1 MELQKFSLSERRVCN
16 AFSRLTGKSEFKR
29 FPSSG
34 TIAAGSAAQFDE
46 NGEVAISATNK
57 QNVGVNIVAATSA
70 TDATLDIIDDGS
82 IWRCTTFTG
91 TYAASYI
98 GQQVDIDAGLTV
110 QLGTTTNN
118 DCTVVGGD
126 AAGQAYVDIVFNQ
139 GGLRKTVVGVE

>member
-1 MELQKFSLSERRVCN
+1 M
-16 AFSRLTGKSEFKR
+16 AFSRLTGKSR
-29 FPSSG
+29 YMTFPSAG

-46 NGEVAISATNK
+46 SGEVVISATNK
-57 QNVGVNIVAATSA
+57 QNVGVNLATASSSTNA
-70 TDATLDIIDDGS
+70 SLDIIDDGS

-118 DCTVVGGD
+118 DATVVGGD
-126 AAGQAYVDIVFNQ
+126 VAGQTYVDIVFNQ
-139 GGLRKTVVGVE
+139 GGLRKTVVGLE

>member
-1 MELQKFSLSERRVCN
+1 MEFSLNEKRLCN
-16 AFSRLTGKSEFKR
+16 AFSRLTGKSQFKR
-29 FPSSG
+29 FPSAG
-34 TIAAGSAAQFDE
+34 TIALGSAAQFDE
-46 NGEVAISATNK
+46 SGEVAIAATNK
-57 QNVGVNIVAATSA
+57 QHVGVNVKAATSS
-70 TDATLDIIDDGS
+70 TDAYLDIIDDSS

-126 AAGQAYVDIVFNQ
+126 AAGQTYVDIVFNQ
-139 GGLRKTVVGVE
+139 GGLRKTVVGLE

>member
-1 MELQKFSLSERRVCN
+1 M
-16 AFSRLTGKSEFKR
+16 AFSRLTGKSRYMR

-46 NGEVAISATNK
+46 NGEVAIGATNK
-57 QNVGVNIVAATSA
+57 QAVGVAVAAATSSTNA
-70 TDATLDIIDDGS
+70 DLDIIDDGS
-82 IWRCTTFTG
+82 IWRSTTLTG

-110 QLGTTTNN
+110 ALGTTTNN

-126 AAGQAYVDIVFNQ
+126 LAGNTYVDIVFNQ
-139 GGLRKTVVGVE
+139 GGLRKTVVGLE